1 MPEDVSFN
9 TKQYRADIGCAI
21 ISISCGCL
29 LASFAAFIYL
39 FIYFCMETKHLTD
52 NRGSKLK
59 KFQTFYNITIFLLK
73 K

>member
-29 LASFAAFIYL
+29 LASFAAFFFFL
-39 FIYFCMETKHLTD
+39 FPYQTNKRLTD

-59 KFQTFYNITIFLLK
+59 NFQTFYNITIFY
-73 K
+73 